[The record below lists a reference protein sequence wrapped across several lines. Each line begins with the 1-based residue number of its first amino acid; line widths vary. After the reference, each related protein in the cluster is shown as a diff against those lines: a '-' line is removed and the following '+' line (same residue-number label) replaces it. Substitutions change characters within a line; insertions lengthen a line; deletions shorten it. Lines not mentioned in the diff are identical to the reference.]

1 MEMIKNDLNGFTV
14 DKENEEVVYNDL
26 LHEYRTKKD
35 FYKCI
40 SVTTLIHK
48 YVPPFD
54 EEFWSAYKAIQA
66 IIPEADFKEL
76 KKTLLNYKRFDI
88 KILSKLKIK
97 ESDFNKK
104 REEIL
109 AEWKE
114 KNRVACERGTQI
126 HLVEENKHYKGETN
140 EIKKLGLGGTF
151 PVNSSNK
158 IIPGERGIYPELLL
172 SRLSPDGELLI
183 AGQADLIIIDGW
195 DVYVLDTKTNKSIDL
210 KSYYDPKTKK
220 YSTML
225 YPLNNIQDSNFW
237 HYTMQ
242 LSLYA
247 WLIKKIDPRFN
258 IKKLVLMHHD
268 HDGGY
273 KEYECE
279 YLEKEVERMLVH
291 YKKQLKHEK
300 FKDSRKSNHS

>member
-1 MEMIKNDLNGFTV
+1 MVKNDLNGFLI
-14 DKENEEVVYNDL
+14 DKENEHVIYNDL
-26 LHEYRTKKD
+26 LHEYRTKEGFK
-35 FYKCI
+35 KCI

-48 YVPPFD
+48 FTQPFD
-54 EEFWSAYKAIQA
+54 EDFWSAYKAM
-66 IIPEADFKEL
+66 EALLPTDIFKDL
-76 KKTLLNYKRFDI
+76 KKSLLNTKKFNI
-88 KILSKLKIK
+88 KIIEKLNIK
-97 ESDFNKK
+97 EKDFTKK
-104 REEIL
+104 REEIK

-114 KNRVACERGTQI
+114 TNRIACERGTKI
-126 HLVEENKHYKGETN
+126 HLEEENKHYNGKTT

-158 IIPGERGIYPELLL
+158 IALGEKGVYPELLL
-172 SRLSPDGELLI
+172 SRISEDGELLI

-210 KSYYDPKTKK
+210 KSYYDPRSKK
-220 YSTML
+220 YQMML
-225 YPLNNIQDSNFW
+225 YPLNNVQDSNFW

-247 WLIKKIDPRFN
+247 WLIKKIDSRFN

-268 HDGGY
+268 HEGNY

-279 YLEKEVERMLVH
+279 YLEKEVERMLIY
-291 YKKQLKHEK
+291 YKKQLKHED